1 MEETMHH
8 LTLSQR
14 EKLSMTGVQEVL
26 RFDEDGVTLRTPLG
40 TLTVE
45 GEALRL
51 KALTPDGGQMAVEG
65 HIRALF
71 YEEPRQRRRLFGG
84 LT

>member
-1 MEETMHH
+1 MEEPMHH

-14 EKLSMTGVQEVL
+14 ERLSMTGVEEVL
-26 RFDEDGVTLRTPLG
+26 RFDEDGVTLRTSLG
-40 TLTVE
+40 TLNVE

-51 KALTPDGGQMAVEG
+51 KALSPDGGQMAVEG
-65 HIRALF
+65 NIRALY

-84 LT
+84 NG